1 MKAKFYDIV
10 VAKEYEVTVNGAVEK
25 KTVWNK
31 VGRAWPSKSETS
43 LNFELYLIPGQRY
56 FISMTERNEL
66 VPDFET
72 FENVT
77 L

>member
-1 MKAKFYDIV
+1 MKPKFYDIV
-10 VAKEYEVTVNGAVEK
+10 VAKEYEVTTNGTVEK

-31 VGRAWPSKSETS
+31 VGRAWPSKSKTS

-56 FISMTERNEL
+56 FISMTDNNESAS
-66 VPDFET
+66 DFET
-72 FENVT
+72 FENTT